1 MSGREDQRCDRL
13 QVVSLADILM
23 VYVSRGAQMPDEA
36 TEPAQSTTSEA
47 PSLPREA
54 HILCGWP
61 LLLILVGG
69 AVGGGLGGAAYAI
82 NLSIYKSRLP
92 VVAKVFLNLFTG
104 IAAIGIWLAVVVAIQ
119 SKMHSN

>member
-1 MSGREDQRCDRL
+1 MNEEVTDS
-13 QVVSLADILM
+13 AK
-23 VYVSRGAQMPDEA
+23 
-36 TEPAQSTTSEA
+36 STTPEA

-54 HILCGWP
+54 HVMCGWP

-92 VVAKVFLNLFTG
+92 VVVKVFLNLFTG